1 MKEGEG
7 KEGGKE
13 GVSHRGLGP
22 GRGESWGSWP
32 RKG

>member
-1 MKEGEG
+1 MGVLAQ
-7 KEGGKE
+7 E
-13 GVSHRGLGP
+13 GVSHGGLGP